1 MYDVYYKR
9 NNQKKI
15 ILIIVGIIAVVIVGV
30 IAFMLLSGDDSK
42 KVLEDYYAK
51 VEQGKYKQLYEM
63 LDDESKKNYSQDEF
77 IERNENIYE
86 GIEAK
91 NISIEITDSEDGKLK
106 YHVNMDTLAGK
117 SEFDNETV
125 ISDGKISWDD
135 SFIYP
140 TLKKDYKIRVRQDE
154 ATRGNINDRNGNML
168 AGEGEAYSVG
178 LVPGKLNGENDYEKI
193 GQLLGLTKESIQKTM
208 NASWIK
214 DDSFV
219 PLKTITKNDETLK
232 NNLLTVPGVKLS
244 TTIVRTYPYGEVT
257 SHLTGYMQRVN
268 ADDLKKHKGE
278 GYSETSYI
286 GRSGIEAAYEK
297 ELKGTDGV
305 EIYVANSDG
314 DEISSIASQE
324 REDGK
329 NINLTIDINLQ
340 NELYNAYQQDKS
352 ASVAMN
358 PNTGEILALVSTPS
372 FNSNDFILG
381 MSTEKWDE
389 LNNNEMKPLNN
400 RFKATFVPGSSM
412 KPITG
417 AIGLDTDSLDKDK
430 DFNAEMKW
438 QKDSSWGSY
447 YVTTLHAPKPNNL
460 KNALIYSDNVYFA
473 KAALEI
479 GKDNLESGYKKLKIG
494 EKIPFELSL
503 NKSQYTSDKFN
514 DEIQIADSGY
524 GQGQILMNPVQM
536 ASIYSAFVN
545 NGDIMTPYIVQDTDS
560 KIWIENAFSET
571 TAKEICEDLKGV
583 INDPNGTAYAMNSSK
598 YQLAGKTGTGE
609 IKASQDDTTGTEIGW
624 FTVMTVDSDNPI
636 LITSMVEDVKNRG
649 GSGYVVNHT
658 KQLLDNYLK

>member
-1 MYDVYYKR
+1 
-9 NNQKKI
+9 
-15 ILIIVGIIAVVIVGV
+15 
-30 IAFMLLSGDDSK
+30 
-42 KVLEDYYAK
+42 
-51 VEQGKYKQLYEM
+51 
-63 LDDESKKNYSQDEF
+63 
-77 IERNENIYE
+77 
-86 GIEAK
+86 
-91 NISIEITDSEDGKLK
+91 
-106 YHVNMDTLAGK
+106 
-117 SEFDNETV
+117 
-125 ISDGKISWDD
+125 
-135 SFIYP
+135 
-140 TLKKDYKIRVRQDE
+140 
-154 ATRGNINDRNGNML
+154 
-168 AGEGEAYSVG
+168 
-178 LVPGKLNGENDYEKI
+178 
-193 GQLLGLTKESIQKTM
+193 
-208 NASWIK
+208 
-214 DDSFV
+214 
-219 PLKTITKNDETLK
+219 
-232 NNLLTVPGVKLS
+232 
-244 TTIVRTYPYGEVT
+244 
-257 SHLTGYMQRVN
+257 
-268 ADDLKKHKGE
+268 
-278 GYSETSYI
+278 
-286 GRSGIEAAYEK
+286 
-297 ELKGTDGV
+297 
-305 EIYVANSDG
+305 
-314 DEISSIASQE
+314 
-324 REDGK
+324 
-329 NINLTIDINLQ
+329 
-340 NELYNAYQQDKS
+340 
-352 ASVAMN
+352 MN

-460 KNALIYSDNVYFA
+460 KNAFIYSDNVYFA